1 MSFKKNMS
9 SIDKI
14 KNPELNLRQDFFFF
28 FLNLLNLRQGN
39 DFIFYLK
46 KKKKK
51 TPKIICIHKMTYD
64 RLGELS
70 TCAWGRCRVWKVCDM
85 VKKG

>member
-14 KNPELNLRQDFFFF
+14 KNPELNLRQDFFF
-28 FLNLLNLRQGN
+28 LNLLNLRQGN

-46 KKKKK
+46 KKKLLKL
-51 TPKIICIHKMTYD
+51 YV
-64 RLGELS
+64 S
-70 TCAWGRCRVWKVCDM
+70 TR
-85 VKKG
+85 